1 MTHGAVHGPMGPWII
16 HGASRSTP
24 LWKSM
29 VMQCDTTEYNL
40 NNEIGIHSIVAWN
53 LQERREEEVVVV
65 VVVADIN
72 SAHPLPFCFVFTAMR
87 ACQDAEAKRLL
98 KEAEAAIET
107 RKDFR
112 RVMACHFF

>member
-1 MTHGAVHGPMGPWII
+1 
-16 HGASRSTP
+16 
-24 LWKSM
+24 
-29 VMQCDTTEYNL
+29 MQCDTTEYNL

-53 LQERREEEVVVV
+53 LQERREEEEEEEEEEVVVV